1 MKAVIDYV
9 SQDAKTLD
17 ENGVRYLTGVNCLG
31 SAAYQEFMATK
42 NLFGKRKGT
51 HFYHYEQSFRPGE
64 ISSYEEAHQIGI
76 KLAEKMFPGYEVL
89 VGTHLDAKSDGVQR
103 VHNHF
108 VINSVSYKDG
118 KKIQLGPRSVEQM
131 RRLSDEICRE
141 HELSVLPEYKQTFGS
156 KAIDTREYRVALRG
170 DSWKFQCINDIEK
183 AMTMVGSKDEF
194 ISLMESAGYA
204 VTWTDSRKYIT
215 YTCPNGMKVR
225 DNKLHESKF
234 LKENMEYEFAIRQA
248 NTEGRNPIQAQGGV
262 KLGSSKFGNASKGGD
277 SSSDSEGAM
286 GGVSRVSSD
295 GDSLSA
301 GDILGAFQESDRG
314 ADRPNSVRPLC
325 ESSGMVGGLGENV
338 WGANGARGA
347 EYSSGYEESNLS
359 QRENTNTGWE
369 EARGIF
375 EQIKCRCGRE
385 ANDHEETYIGDE
397 NVDTSGGN
405 RFSRSFNDRILN
417 SISDAEIKGY
427 FVGDEDMP
435 DDFPLDDDGEIE
447 PIKNFKNLQYQ
458 ATKGNVYA
466 MYRLA
471 QLFLDKNGS
480 NYNESWGLYYLERA
494 AEEGYHYAQYRMGKM
509 FLFGICYDPDI
520 ENAEH
525 WLRRSA
531 DKGNLYACALL
542 GRIYVEDIDGFLG
555 VDRNRG
561 FQRLFEAERNGNEY
575 AAYTLGKYYME
586 GKVVKKDISKAIE
599 YLEKASAKGNM
610 FANYRLAEIY
620 LFEADVFDIDKAVD
634 YLNQSAQAGNEYA
647 RIALNRMA
655 QNSLI
660 VLTTDILSIVGDLAN
675 LESRRK
681 IEDATTMP
689 KLINVKKQKKSH
701 EREMSM

>member
-9 SQDAKTLD
+9 SQDVKTLD
-17 ENGVRYLTGVNCLG
+17 ESGVRYLTGVNCLG
-31 SAAYQEFMATK
+31 NAAYQEFMATK

-64 ISSYEEAHQIGI
+64 IKSYDEAHQIGI
-76 KLAEKMFPGYEVL
+76 ELAKKMFPGYEVL

-131 RRLSDEICRE
+131 RRISDEICRE

-156 KAIDTREYRVALRG
+156 KVIDTREYRVALRG

-204 VTWTDSRKYIT
+204 VMWTDSRKYIT

-262 KLGSSKFGNASKGGD
+262 EVGSSKFGNASKDGD
-277 SSSDSEGAM
+277 SSSDSKGAM
-286 GGVSRVSSD
+286 GGVSRVSS
-295 GDSLSA
+295 GGNSLSA
-301 GDILGAFQESDRG
+301 GDILGAFQESDGG

-325 ESSGMVGGLGENV
+325 ESSGMVGDLVGKVRGS
-338 WGANGARGA
+338 NGMRGA
-347 EYSSGYEESNLS
+347 ENGSGYGKSDLL
-359 QRENTNTGWE
+359 QRENACTGWE

-375 EQIKCRCGRE
+375 EQIKCGCGRE
-385 ANDHEETYIGDE
+385 TDGYEEAHSRVEDVD
-397 NVDTSGGN
+397 NVDN
-405 RFSRSFNDRILN
+405 KHLSRSFNDRILN
-417 SISDAEIKGY
+417 SISDAEIKEY
-427 FVGDEDMP
+427 FAGDEDIP
-435 DDFPLDDDGEIE
+435 DDFPLDDDGEFE
-447 PIKNFKNLQYQ
+447 QIKNFSNLKYQ
-458 ATKGNVYA
+458 VWNGNVYA

-471 QLFLDKNGS
+471 KIFLDKSGG
-480 NYNESWGLYYLERA
+480 NYNENLGLYYLEKS
-494 AEEGYHYAQYRMGKM
+494 AEGGYNYAQYRMGKM

-525 WLRRSA
+525 WLCRSA

-586 GKVVKKDISKAIE
+586 GKVVKKDIAKAIE
-599 YLEKASAKGNM
+599 YLEKASARGNM

-620 LFEADVFDIDKAVD
+620 LFEADIFDIDKAVD

-660 VLTTDILSIVGDLAN
+660 ALTTDILSIVGDLAN
-675 LESRRK
+675 LESRRR
-681 IEDATTMP
+681 IEDCTTIP
-689 KLINVKKQKKSH
+689 QVQNAKKQKKSH
-701 EREMSM
+701 EWEQSM